1 MTIYETI
8 LILLIFVPITVF
20 IVYLILVDYFTY
32 HRLNKYADELIRDQ
46 SMDRKE
52 WELNIRWEYRN
63 CRMFSIQ
70 SILWR
75 KQYENL
81 CDKLMSALEHGGLY
95 NGETNI

>member
-1 MTIYETI
+1 MYI
-8 LILLIFVPITVF
+8 LCWAMIALCGVFTVYRILD
-20 IVYLILVDYFTY
+20 DYFTY
-32 HRLNKYADELIRDQ
+32 RRLNKYVDELIRDQ

-52 WELNIRWEYRN
+52 WELNIRWECRN
-63 CRMFSIQ
+63 CRMFCIQ

-81 CDKLMSALEHGGLY
+81 CDKLLSALEHGGLH